1 MKENTFDTLRS
12 VNYENQQQILLIN
25 YKNYFRKYWRG
36 VFRTL
41 SSIYDEAILNYF
53 HQAES

>member
-25 YKNYFRKYWRG
+25 YKNYFRKY
-36 VFRTL
+36 
-41 SSIYDEAILNYF
+41 
-53 HQAES
+53 